1 MKKIEC
7 RTGSPQQIKA
17 QKTIGITIMTRK
29 FASLLLAAGLLIG
42 NAQAQQFGAGGN
54 GVTSSTSYA
63 FSGTGHPN
71 GHVGLTA
78 AQLAKIQAEASW
90 GLSTIPL
97 PNYLRHPQLGLAADQ
112 GLLVTQVIPGLS
124 AEASGI
130 CLGAILISI
139 DGQPINA
146 GLPLPVL
153 QVEHKVMILGET
165 GVREVCIKPAVT
177 ARWNANNPLVQ
188 SMGPQANV
196 YAQLLQNNPALLAA
210 TAANSSGPRSL
221 AISHINGELSISAIV
236 DGESGP
242 VRIDLR
248 GTQAQVMQQL
258 ANQPIAIQ
266 QQLTPHLGL

>member
-1 MKKIEC
+1 
-7 RTGSPQQIKA
+7 
-17 QKTIGITIMTRK
+17 MTRK

-42 NAQAQQFGAGGN
+42 NAQAQQFGGGN
-54 GVTSSTSYA
+54 GVTSSSSYA
-63 FSGTGHPN
+63 YSGTGHPN
-71 GHVGLTA
+71 AQVALTA

-146 GLPLPVL
+146 ALPLPVL
-153 QVEHKVMILGET
+153 QAERKVMILGET
-165 GVREVCIKPAVT
+165 GVREIFIKPAVT

-210 TAANSSGPRSL
+210 TAANTSGPRSL
-221 AISHINGELSISAIV
+221 AISHINGELSISALV
-236 DGESGP
+236 DGENGP

>member
-1 MKKIEC
+1 
-7 RTGSPQQIKA
+7 
-17 QKTIGITIMTRK
+17 MTRK

-42 NAQAQQFGAGGN
+42 NAQAQQYVAGGN
-54 GVTSSTSYA
+54 GVTSSSSYA
-63 FSGTGHPN
+63 YSGTGHPKPQ
-71 GHVGLTA
+71 VVLTA

-90 GLSTIPL
+90 GLTTIPL

-146 GLPLPVL
+146 ALPLPLPVL
-153 QVEHKVMILGET
+153 QAERKVMILGET
-165 GVREVCIKPAVT
+165 GVREVFIKPAVT

-210 TAANSSGPRSL
+210 TAANTSGPRSL